1 MDRFAAIQALLQHG
15 IDSGMMDARDEI
27 YVRNYLLDALQ
38 LSAWES
44 PEALDSDEAGK
55 PFQFYADFLLDDAAD
70 RGVIPDS
77 VTHRDLLETR
87 MMDCMMPRPSE
98 ANDRF
103 AALREQSPVK
113 ATDWFYQLSCDGA
126 YVRTDRLVRD
136 LKWKTESVYGDI
148 DITINLS
155 KPEKDPAAI
164 AAAAKAAP
172 VSYPPCALCAD
183 NEGYA
188 GRLDFPARQNLR
200 IMNLEMDGEDWG
212 LQYSPYGYYNEHCIV
227 LSKTHRSM
235 KISKSTFARLLSFV
249 GQFPHYF
256 LGSNADLP
264 IVGGSILSHD
274 HYQGGRYTFAMAKAP
289 VVRPLT
295 FAGFPDIEAGIVR
308 WPLSVIRLTGAD
320 PQRITALSDKIL
332 TAWRGYSDPD
342 AFIYAETA
350 DVPHNTITP
359 IARMVDG
366 KYQMDL
372 VLRCNITTPD
382 RPLGVYHPRPSLF
395 HIKKENIGLIE
406 VMGLAV
412 LPARLKGELAALR
425 EHILAGEDLRA
436 DPQTAPHADWAEK
449 CILTRDFTP
458 ETLESVIREEV
469 GKVFVQVLEDAGVFK
484 QDAWGQQN
492 FMKFVQAVG
501 LAE

>member
-1 MDRFAAIQALLQHG
+1 MNRYQAIKALLHHG
-15 IDSGMMDARDEI
+15 ETSGMLDKRDEV
-27 YVRNYLLDALQ
+27 YARNYLLDALQ
-38 LSAWES
+38 LSAWET
-44 PEALDSDEAGK
+44 PEPLDPEEAGVN
-55 PFQFYADFLLDDAAD
+55 FQTYVDFLLDDAVE
-70 RGVIPDS
+70 RGVILDS

-87 MMDCMMPRPSE
+87 MMGCIMPRPSE
-98 ANDRF
+98 INDRF
-103 AALREQSPVK
+103 AALAAESPVR
-113 ATDWFYQLSCDGA
+113 ATDWFYKLSCDGA
-126 YVRTDRLVRD
+126 YVRADRLVRD
-136 LKWKTESVYGDI
+136 LKWKTGSVYGDI

-200 IMNLEMDGEDWG
+200 IINLELGGEDWG
-212 LQYSPYGYYNEHCIV
+212 MQYSPYGYYNEHCIV
-227 LSKTHRSM
+227 LSKAHRPM
-235 KISKSTFARLLSFV
+235 KIDRATFTRLLSFV

-289 VVRPLT
+289 VVTPLT
-295 FAGFPDIEAGIVR
+295 FAGYPDIKAGIVR
-308 WPLSVIRLTGAD
+308 WPLSVIRLTGENA
-320 PQRITALSDKIL
+320 QRIAALSDQIL

-342 AFIYAETA
+342 AFIFAET
-350 DVPHNTITP
+350 DGVPHNTVTP

-372 VLRCNITTPD
+372 VLRCNITTKE
-382 RPLGVYHPRPSLF
+382 RPLGVYHPRPELF

-412 LPARLKGELAALR
+412 LPARLKGELAALL
-425 EHILAGEDLRA
+425 EHILAGGDLRA
-436 DPQTAPHADWAEK
+436 DPRTASHADWAEK
-449 CILTRDFTP
+449 SILTRDFTE
-458 ETLESVIREEV
+458 ETLEAVIQEEV
-469 GKVFVQVLEDAGVFK
+469 GKVFVQVLEDAGVYK
-484 QDAWGQQN
+484 QDEKGQEA
-492 FMKFVQAVG
+492 FVKFVQTVG
-501 LAE
+501 LEK

>member
-1 MDRFAAIQALLQHG
+1 MNRYQAIEALLQHG
-15 IDSGMMDARDEI
+15 IASGMADKRDTV
-27 YVRNYLLDALQ
+27 YLRNELLDALQ
-38 LSAWES
+38 LSAWET
-44 PEALDSDEAGK
+44 PETLPTEEAGQN
-55 PFQFYADFLLDDAAD
+55 FQAFADFLLDDAVE
-70 RGVIPDS
+70 RKVIPDS

-87 MMDCMMPRPSE
+87 LMGCMMPRPSE
-98 ANDRF
+98 VGDRF
-103 AALREQSPVK
+103 YALAAESPVQ
-113 ATDWFYQLSCDGA
+113 ATDWFYTLSCDAA
-126 YVRTDRLVRD
+126 YVRTDRLARD
-136 LKWKTESVYGDI
+136 LKWKTGSVYGDI

-172 VSYPPCALCAD
+172 ISYPPCALCAD

-200 IMNLEMDGEDWG
+200 IINLELGGEDWG

-227 LSKTHRSM
+227 LSKVHRPM
-235 KISKSTFARLLSFV
+235 KIDRAAFTRLLSFV

-289 VVRPLT
+289 VETPLV
-295 FAGFPDIEAGIVR
+295 FAGYPDIEAGIVR
-308 WPLSVIRLTGAD
+308 WPMSVIRLTGENAE
-320 PQRITALSDKIL
+320 RIAALSEKIL

-342 AFIYAETA
+342 AFIFAETGG
-350 DVPHNTITP
+350 VPHNTITP
-359 IARMVDG
+359 IARMAEG

-372 VLRCNITTPD
+372 VLRCNITTEE
-382 RPLGVYHPRPSLF
+382 RPLGVYHPRPELF

-425 EHILAGEDLRA
+425 EHILAGDDLRA
-436 DPQTAPHADWAEK
+436 DPRTAAHADWAEK
-449 CILTRDFTP
+449 KILTRAFTE

-469 GKVFVQVLEDAGVFK
+469 GKVFVQVLEDAGVYK
-484 QDAWGQQN
+484 RDAKGQEG
-492 FMKFVQAVG
+492 FLKFIRSVG
-501 LAE
+501 IAE